1 MELRILFRICNET
14 DPMLPEQAPPAVQ
27 PRITAAPKLRQ
38 LYWCDFPSDAQL
50 PEMWKRRPVVI
61 VSYKNTLHGP
71 CTIIPTTTA
80 PQGNSPW
87 AYQLS
92 PHIDWRASWAVCN
105 HPYTIAPSRLSPV
118 RGKIPQVTKEEFNE
132 ILKRLTL
139 WLPRPFELD
148 TSGEPS

>member
-1 MELRILFRICNET
+1 
-14 DPMLPEQAPPAVQ
+14 
-27 PRITAAPKLRQ
+27 
-38 LYWCDFPSDAQL
+38 
-50 PEMWKRRPVVI
+50 MWKRRPVVI
-61 VSYKNTLHGP
+61 LSYKNTLHGP

-87 AYQLS
+87 ACPLS
-92 PHIDWRASWAVCN
+92 PHIDTRPSWAICN
-105 HPYTIAPSRLSPV
+105 HPYTIAPSRLSPL

-148 TSGEPS
+148 KSAVSS